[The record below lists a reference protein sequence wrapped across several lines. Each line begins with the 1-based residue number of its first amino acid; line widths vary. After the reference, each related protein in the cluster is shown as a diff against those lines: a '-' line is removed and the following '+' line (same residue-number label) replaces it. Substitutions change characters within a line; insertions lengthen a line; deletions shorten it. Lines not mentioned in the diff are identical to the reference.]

1 MVDRR
6 SKDMVYDVMYGIW
19 MHRSL
24 LKRVV
29 DGVLIAVQFWTRRPW
44 LLVSIVSTRG
54 MVPVFLRYG
63 FSRIEV
69 LGGFEAGR
77 CLTAEE
83 YAKSIGTYPG
93 LSGKGTG
100 RL

>member
-29 DGVLIAVQFWTRRPW
+29 DGVLIALQFWTHRPW
-44 LLVSIVSTRG
+44 LLVSIVSTSG
-54 MVPVFLRYG
+54 AVPVFLRYG
-63 FSRIEV
+63 FSRMEV
-69 LGGFEAGR
+69 LDGFDPGR

-83 YAKSIGTYPG
+83 YAKSIGNIPG
-93 LSGKGTG
+93 IIREMKG
-100 RL
+100 

>member
-54 MVPVFLRYG
+54 VVPVFLRYG
-63 FSRIEV
+63 FSRMEV

-83 YAKSIGTYPG
+83 YAKSIGKIPG
-93 LSGKGTG
+93 IIRERNG
-100 RL
+100 